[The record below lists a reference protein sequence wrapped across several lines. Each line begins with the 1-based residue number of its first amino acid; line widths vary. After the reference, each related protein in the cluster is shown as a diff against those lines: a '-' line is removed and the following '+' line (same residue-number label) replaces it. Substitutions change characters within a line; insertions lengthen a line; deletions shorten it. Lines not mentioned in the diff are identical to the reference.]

1 MTRVEARMTVKVG
14 LLRLIAQRIA
24 GPGFD
29 DAAETVRW
37 MTSMQAQDYAGA
49 VLAVALRTTSRD
61 RNAVYEALNSGAVVR
76 SWTMRG
82 TLHFVAAEDLSWI
95 VGLTAERL
103 IARGMKIR
111 TDLGIDMPTIEGARA
126 VAIENLS
133 GNRRLTRHE
142 LLAVW
147 EAAGLAD
154 VKRRAYLLI
163 WHLAQT
169 GTICLGPTS
178 RLGPTSPAGE
188 QCFVLTDEWIAKP
201 RQLEHDEA
209 LGEWALRYFRSHG
222 PATVKDFASWTKLT
236 AADVKIAE
244 AVAKQHL
251 DRVEIDGVQYYLDP
265 QTADLLDA
273 HLRAARGVF
282 LLPGFD
288 EYLLGYQDRGAV
300 LATEFAA
307 RIVPGSNG
315 VFLPTVIA
323 DGKVVGTWKRAGT
336 GANSSIVANPFTA
349 FSRTVADA
357 IPRVYSA
364 LP

>member
-1 MTRVEARMTVKVG
+1 MTVKVG

-49 VLAVALRTTSRD
+49 VLAVALRTASRD

-111 TDLGIDMPTIEGARA
+111 TDLGIDASTIERA
-126 VAIENLS
+126 GEVAVENLS

-142 LLAVW
+142 LLAGW

-169 GTICLGPTS
+169 GTLCLGPTS
-178 RLGPTSPAGE
+178 PSGE
-188 QCFVLTDEWIAKP
+188 QYFVLTDEWIATT
-201 RQLEHDEA
+201 RQLDHDEA

-222 PATVKDFASWTKLT
+222 PAAVKDFASWTKLT

-244 AVAKQHL
+244 AIAKQHL
-251 DRVEIDGVQYYLDP
+251 DRVEIDGLPYYLDP

-300 LATEFAA
+300 LATEFAP

-357 IPRVYSA
+357 IPRAYRA